1 MEELSAWQTQSSV
14 HLNEAGSLSAI
25 GTLGY
30 HYVQLT
36 IFRAIIRPF
45 VANVG
50 SSIDLAESTDLPPI
64 NRQEVVG
71 FARTGVRTS
80 TTAAA
85 KFVNNLKEEHSHIFW
100 PQWSQVAFSSI
111 CFLDLMMAVSSPD
124 TEEAVIWF
132 QNLHE
137 VRKEMRLKASML
149 PVLRLGLLRIDALF
163 WKGIDKVLHLE
174 PHVRDALKTSLET
187 NSG

>member
-1 MEELSAWQTQSSV
+1 M
-14 HLNEAGSLSAI
+14 
-25 GTLGY
+25 
-30 HYVQLT
+30 
-36 IFRAIIRPF
+36 
-45 VANVG
+45 
-50 SSIDLAESTDLPPI
+50 
-64 NRQEVVG
+64 
-71 FARTGVRTS
+71 
-80 TTAAA
+80 
-85 KFVNNLKEEHSHIFW
+85 FW

-111 CFLDLMMAVSSPD
+111 CFLELMMAVSSPD

-132 QNLHE
+132 QSLQK

-174 PHVRDALKTSLET
+174 PHIKDALQTSLET